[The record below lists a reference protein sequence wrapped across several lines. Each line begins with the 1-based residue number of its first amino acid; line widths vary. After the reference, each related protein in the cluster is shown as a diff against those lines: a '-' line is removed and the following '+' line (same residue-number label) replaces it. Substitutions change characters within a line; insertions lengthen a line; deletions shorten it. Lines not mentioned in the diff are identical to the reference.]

1 MIWGDLMASEKI
13 LRKSAFGGFK
23 KTDVI
28 DYIEKIETARLEQS
42 KRAAELEGR
51 LAEAQDAAALCDE
64 LSAELARSRE
74 EKAELEKQLE
84 ALEEKNAQN
93 LERIRVYDENLA
105 SLEEKL
111 AKLEE
116 SCADISDSEQ
126 QINCLVM
133 DAVMYSDKIIGKAR
147 DAAKAVS
154 EDAKQSI
161 VDTTGEIDSISAQI
175 TRISGEFG
183 SVITALSEK
192 LGALSKNI
200 GELTSRF
207 DAPQDD
213 EEEGQFR
220 LNEDGLVLLDEIY
233 LKMKNRLSENKE
245 LNKEEK

>member
-1 MIWGDLMASEKI
+1 MASEKI

-28 DYIEKIETARLEQS
+28 DYIEKIETAKLEQS
-42 KRAAELEGR
+42 KKAAELEEM
-51 LAEAQDAAALCDE
+51 LAASQDKAVQCSQLESE
-64 LSAELARSRE
+64 LKLAR
-74 EKAELEKQLE
+74 EKNEILEKQIE
-84 ALEEKNAQN
+84 ALEEKNAHH
-93 LERIRVYDENLA
+93 LENIKVYDEKLA
-105 SLEEKL
+105 ALEEKL

-116 SCADISDSEQ
+116 SCADISDSEK

-161 VDTTGEIDSISAQI
+161 RATTGEIDSISAQI

-183 SVITALSEK
+183 GVISALSEK
-192 LGALSKNI
+192 LGDLSKDI
-200 GELTSRF
+200 SELTSRF
-207 DAPQDD
+207 EDSQDE

-220 LNEDGLVLLDEIY
+220 LNENGLVLLDEIY
-233 LKMKNRLSENKE
+233 LKMKSRLSENTAD
-245 LNKEEK
+245 EEEE